1 MGPPPPDG
9 DYNRGDAL
17 NGIVWSL
24 TIISVVLFS
33 MRLYTRSIIT
43 RNLGY
48 EDGIMGLALV
58 SIATCTCGLGH

>member
-1 MGPPPPDG
+1 MGPPPLDG

-58 SIATCTCGLGH
+58 STATCTCGLGH